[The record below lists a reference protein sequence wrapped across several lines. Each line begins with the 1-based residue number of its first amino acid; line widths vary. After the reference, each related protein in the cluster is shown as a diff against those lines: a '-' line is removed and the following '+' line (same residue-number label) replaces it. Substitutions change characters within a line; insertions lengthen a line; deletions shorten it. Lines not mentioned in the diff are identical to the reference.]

1 MTAYHALTRRFSKTV
16 VTGIRPFDIGR
27 DLRPVAELIADAF
40 AHELDPRGSA
50 ALREMRIM
58 SHVGAFLKLLNRS
71 TGEFDDL
78 FGGFVWVEEGKVI
91 GNVTVQRADATG
103 TRWQIANVAVAPAY
117 RGRGISRQLMLRSL
131 DHIAENGG
139 DWAVLQVY
147 AQNQI
152 AHNLYLRLGF
162 EEVGGSVD
170 LRLDRIA
177 KQSERDTEQKKGTPV
192 PTNFYS
198 FSVDQWQSLYELVNN
213 QQSGQMQWWRAP
225 RRIDFQITFEQL
237 LVEWFWRSLGRSHI
251 YRRCIQQ
258 TRRFDAALVLT
269 AMHWRGT
276 HQLQLWVQP
285 DQYGQHEA
293 SLVQWALA
301 MLQDYPRWPVTLN
314 LNTQHTAALVAAKAH
329 GFVEQQTLL
338 TMRRRI

>member
-1 MTAYHALTRRFSKTV
+1 MRMTAYHAVTRRFSKSA

-58 SHVGAFLKLLNRS
+58 SHAGAFLKLLNRS
-71 TGEFDDL
+71 TGEFDDI

-91 GNVTVQRADATG
+91 GNVTVQRADASG
-103 TRWQIANVAVAPAY
+103 TRWQIANVAVAPSY
-117 RGRGISRQLMLRSL
+117 RGRGISRELMLRSL
-131 DHIAENGG
+131 DYIAENGG
-139 DWAVLQVY
+139 EWAVLQVY

-170 LRLDRIA
+170 LRLERIPKLDELRNPA
-177 KQSERDTEQKKGTPV
+177 
-192 PTNFYS
+192 NFYS
-198 FSVDQWQSLYELVNN
+198 FSADQWQSLYELVNN

-237 LVEWFWRSLGRSHI
+237 LAEGFWRFIGRSHI

-269 AMHWRGT
+269 AMRWQGV
-276 HQLQLWVQP
+276 HQLQFWVQP
-285 DQYGQHEA
+285 DQYGQHEE
-293 SLVQWALA
+293 SLVHWALA
-301 MLQDYPRWPVTLN
+301 MLQDYPRWPVILN
-314 LNTQHTAALVAAKAH
+314 LNAQHAAAIAAAKVY
-329 GFVEQQTLL
+329 GFAEQQTLL
-338 TMRRRI
+338 TMRHRI